1 MQLLLT
7 AAVSLLLAS
16 VYSVNGL
23 KAVLNDTCGAM
34 AFDINAVACMIKKL
48 DVKLS
53 RKLDEITQAIQS
65 NQGKL
70 CLQYGQNENQFL
82 IF

>member
-7 AAVSLLLAS
+7 AAVSLLLTS
-16 VYSVNGL
+16 VCSVNGL

-34 AFDINAVACMIKKL
+34 TFDINAVACMIKKL
-48 DVKLS
+48 DIKLS

-65 NQGKL
+65 NPGKL
-70 CLQYGQNENQFL
+70 SLQYGQNEKQFL

>member
-1 MQLLLT
+1 
-7 AAVSLLLAS
+7 
-16 VYSVNGL
+16 
-23 KAVLNDTCGAM
+23 M

-48 DVKLS
+48 DIKLS

-65 NQGKL
+65 NPGKL
-70 CLQYGQNENQFL
+70 SLQYGQNEKQFL

>member
-1 MQLLLT
+1 
-7 AAVSLLLAS
+7 
-16 VYSVNGL
+16 
-23 KAVLNDTCGAM
+23 
-34 AFDINAVACMIKKL
+34 MIKKL
-48 DVKLS
+48 DIKLS

-70 CLQYGQNENQFL
+70 CLQYGQNEKQFL